1 MPLFAIAGEWFLLL
15 VPLIAVAIFAVNGI
29 RRNRRDIKSQRR
41 EIGQLHELTLG
52 LQRELGAQGKVG
64 HELQEITQKNET
76 ALRGY
81 IDYVNGRVEHL
92 NFELGKMA
100 CLPLNHPRRQEL
112 VDEVIVKML
121 PIQSQLDRVLFP
133 GHEPLGDLDWMH
145 KLKHKK
151 FPYSLTDEEG
161 LILYKLV
168 TDLGLRNGYEI
179 ATAFG
184 YSSFYLGLAFKK
196 NGGRLVSM
204 DAYVEES
211 EEDFIY
217 DEATAKK
224 RAEMFGALRRNGE
237 VDKLPEGLK
246 FALFGAKELGIE
258 GSVRYEIGFSPIS
271 VPALLQGET
280 LDFAFIDGGHFG
292 EQPCLDVDAVVP
304 YMNLDR
310 CIMMFHDTQ
319 CEAVAKGVFHAA
331 QRVGGDIHSIN
342 TRNRLVVVSRNIDLR
357 IIQECRDI
365 IARQFC

>member
-1 MPLFAIAGEWFLLL
+1 MPFFAIASEWFLLL
-15 VPLIAVAIFAVNGI
+15 IPIVVIAVFAVVGI

-41 EIGQLHELTLG
+41 DIAQLNERLLV
-52 LQRELGAQGKVG
+52 LQRDTEAQAKVSL
-64 HELQEITQKNET
+64 EQQEVVRKNEAT
-76 ALRGY
+76 LRGY
-81 IDYVNGRVEHL
+81 VDYVNGRVEHL
-92 NFELGKMA
+92 NFEFGKMA
-100 CLPLNHPRRQEL
+100 CLPLNNPRRHVL

-121 PIQSQLDRVLFP
+121 PIQANLDRVLFP

-145 KLKHKK
+145 KLKNKK

-168 TDLGLRNGYEI
+168 TDAGLRNGYEI

-204 DAYVEES
+204 DAYVEEA

-224 RAEMFGALRRNGE
+224 RAEMFGDLRRNGE
-237 VDKLPEGLK
+237 LDKLPEGLK
-246 FALFGAKELGIE
+246 FALYGSKELGLE
-258 GSVRYEIGFSPIS
+258 ETVRYEIGFSPVS
-271 VPALLQGET
+271 VPALLQGEK

-292 EQPCLDVDAVVP
+292 EQPCLDVDAVAP
-304 YMNLDR
+304 FMNLDK

-331 QRVGGDIHSIN
+331 KRIGGDIHSIN

-365 IARQFC
+365 IARQYC

>member
-1 MPLFAIAGEWFLLL
+1 MPFLAIAGEWFLLL
-15 VPLIAVAIFAVNGI
+15 IPLTVVAVFAVVGI

-41 EIGQLHELTLG
+41 EIAQLHELTEG
-52 LQRELGAQGKVG
+52 LQRELGAQAKVNL
-64 HELQEITQKNET
+64 ELQGVVQKNEAT
-76 ALRGY
+76 LRGY
-81 IDYVNGRVEHL
+81 VDYVNGRVEHL
-92 NFELGKMA
+92 NFEFGKMA
-100 CLPLNHPRRQEL
+100 CLPLNNPRRQAL

-121 PIQSQLDRVLFP
+121 PIQAKLDRILFP

-145 KLKHKK
+145 KLKNKK

-168 TDLGLRNGYEI
+168 ADSGLRNGYEV

-204 DAYVEES
+204 DAYVEET

-224 RAEMFGALRRNGE
+224 RAEMYGTMRRNGE
-237 VDKLPEGLK
+237 LDKLPEGLK
-246 FALFGAKELGIE
+246 FALFGSKELGIE
-258 GSVRYEIGFSPIS
+258 ETVRYEIGFSPVS
-271 VPALLQGET
+271 VPALLQGEK

-304 YMNLDR
+304 YMNFDK

-331 QRVGGDIHSIN
+331 QRIGGDIHSIN